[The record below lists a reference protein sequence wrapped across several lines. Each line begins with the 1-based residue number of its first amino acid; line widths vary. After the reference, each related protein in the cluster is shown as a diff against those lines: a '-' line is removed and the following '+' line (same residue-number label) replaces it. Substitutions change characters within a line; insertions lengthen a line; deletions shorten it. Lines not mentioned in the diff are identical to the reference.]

1 MNMPKGLRG
10 DLRTGH
16 EDCAGELERPPMTRR
31 QVGPSQ
37 IGTVGPDGPDGA
49 AGPNRQALAAQP
61 DRAFRAFQDA
71 GGGGC
76 RSGHSGAYM
85 HGPGM

>member
-10 DLRTGH
+10 DLRTGR

-37 IGTVGPDGPDGA
+37 IGTVGP
-49 AGPNRQALAAQP
+49 AGPNRQAMAAQP
-61 DRAFRAFQDA
+61 GRAFRAFQDA
-71 GGGGC
+71 GGGC

>member
-37 IGTVGPDGPDGA
+37 IGTVGPAGPDGS

-71 GGGGC
+71 GGGC

>member
-31 QVGPSQ
+31 QVRPSQ
-37 IGTVGPDGPDGA
+37 IGTVGP
-49 AGPNRQALAAQP
+49 AGPNRQALTAQP
-61 DRAFRAFQDA
+61 GRAFRAFQDA
-71 GGGGC
+71 GGGC

>member
-37 IGTVGPDGPDGA
+37 IGTVGP
-49 AGPNRQALAAQP
+49 AGPNRKALTAQP
-61 DRAFRAFQDA
+61 GRAFRAFQDA
-71 GGGGC
+71 GGGC